1 MLEGIMPSALD
12 AGRCAL
18 PLGTRLGEFELR
30 RVVGAGGFGVV
41 YEAFDHVL
49 QRRVALKE
57 YLPAALAFR
66 SSGSEVVLREDS
78 HAQAYA
84 KGLRAFVQE
93 ARLLARFDDAAL
105 VKVYRYWQQHG
116 TAYMVMPLLS
126 GLPLR
131 EWRSQPGFRPTTASL
146 RALLLPMLGALEKL
160 HSEGVLHRDVSPD
173 NILWLPVTQQPVLLD
188 VGSAR
193 QVLSESSAALTAV
206 VKAAY
211 APIEQYGEADGVR
224 QGPWSDLY
232 ALGATLH
239 FMLCGEPPAPSPARV
254 VHDAAPPL
262 ARRGFVGVEPAL
274 LHVIDE
280 LLAPRP
286 QDRPQ
291 SVAAVRERLGALAHP
306 VRHESVDD
314 EPGDVERTV
323 VLSPADLP
331 AHSSQ
336 RPDQP
341 SPAAVRTSH
350 SEVKPPS
357 GATASPAEAPSLAPE
372 PGVTPALAAPLR
384 SDAPAERGA
393 RELDARSR
401 SVVAASR
408 WPLFAAVLLAVV
420 ATAWWAMVGGK
431 AGSDPDATRSAA
443 VSAPVSPPTAS
454 EVSSV
459 APALA
464 GTAGLAASA
473 VAQAATTPEASAV
486 PPTPAAALEATAR
499 SLVSPSAAAAS
510 RPARR
515 QANPAAATAPVAPAM
530 TPAPSTARVAI
541 AEPGDPAPMAAV
553 TMAPTPVAAV
563 VAATPASPGQA
574 CGDRNGLARM
584 LCVERLCRTAGWR
597 GHEQCVAL
605 RAEREKRE
613 EQLP

>member
-1 MLEGIMPSALD
+1 MPSALD

-30 RVVGAGGFGVV
+30 RVIGAGGFGVV

-49 QRRVALKE
+49 QRPVALKE

-66 SSGSEVVLREDS
+66 PSGSEVVLREDS

-126 GLPLR
+126 GLSLR
-131 EWRSQPGFRPTTASL
+131 EWRSQPAFRPTTASL
-146 RALLLPMLGALEKL
+146 RALLLPLLGALDKL
-160 HSEGVLHRDVSPD
+160 HSENVLHRDVSPD
-173 NILWLPVTQQPVLLD
+173 NILWLPATQQPVLLD

-262 ARRGFVGVEPAL
+262 ARRDLVGVEPAL
-274 LHVIDE
+274 LRLIDA

-291 SVAAVRERLGALAHP
+291 SVAAVRERLGGLDHP
-306 VRHESVDD
+306 MRHEPADGATS
-314 EPGDVERTV
+314 DVERTV

-331 AHSSQ
+331 GHGSTS
-336 RPDQP
+336 PQP
-341 SPAAVRTSH
+341 PATAAVRVLPT
-350 SEVKPPS
+350 ETKQPDR
-357 GATASPAEAPSLAPE
+357 ATATSSDGPSPE
-372 PGVTPALAAPLR
+372 PELSALPALAEPVRTVA
-384 SDAPAERGA
+384 AAEGRA
-393 RELDARSR
+393 RELTAPVRSA
-401 SVVAASR
+401 VAGWR
-408 WPLFAAVLLAVV
+408 WPLAAAVVLALV
-420 ATAWWAMVGGK
+420 ATSWQAAVGGK
-431 AGSDPDATRSAA
+431 AEPDPDGAHRAA
-443 VSAPVSPPTAS
+443 AFSPVVSPPN
-454 EVSSV
+454 
-459 APALA
+459 APEAAGAAPVLA

-473 VAQAATTPEASAV
+473 AAQSPAPEASPVPLSHAAALEPTARSV
-486 PPTPAAALEATAR
+486 ASPSNTAASRSTRRPASPPAATAAMAPAATPAPPTAQLAAAEPAGPVPAAAL
-499 SLVSPSAAAAS
+499 
-510 RPARR
+510 
-515 QANPAAATAPVAPAM
+515 
-530 TPAPSTARVAI
+530 
-541 AEPGDPAPMAAV
+541 
-553 TMAPTPVAAV
+553 TMAPTSVATAV
-563 VAATPASPGQA
+563 LAAPASPGQA
-574 CGDRNGLARM
+574 CGDRSGLARV
-584 LCVERLCRTAGWR
+584 LCVERLCRTASWR

-605 RAEREKRE
+605 RVEREKRE